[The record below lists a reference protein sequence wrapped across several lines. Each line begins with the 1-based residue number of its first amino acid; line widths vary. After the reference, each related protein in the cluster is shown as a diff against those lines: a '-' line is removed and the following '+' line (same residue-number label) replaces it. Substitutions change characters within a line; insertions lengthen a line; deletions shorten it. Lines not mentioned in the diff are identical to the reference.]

1 MRKFLLVFLFY
12 FLLVL
17 PAAAETW
24 YFTVV
29 GDTQGPSLAEPVSP
43 VWDKIIEKVNIIK
56 PDFMVHLGDKVCGSS
71 DPEVLREQ
79 FQTYRKKTAA
89 LTLPLYEVPGNHDL
103 PAKDCYPVY
112 QEVISPQRYYSFD
125 HKDCHF
131 VVLSSEEKPG
141 MNGGLG
147 KEQLTWLE
155 KDLKEHAG
163 VFAFV
168 FMHRPLY
175 RGIITPYVLA
185 DAGEL
190 ERVLQR
196 HKVKYLFVGH
206 EHRFGI
212 SHQGG
217 IIEYI
222 SGGGGA
228 PLLNFSEESG
238 GFYHFLLV
246 KIEDGKPEVENNTRP
261 CHTPKN
267 RSGPITVRVDFVK
280 IDYPKTYQDFSNLW
294 KAYQRL
300 HKSNL

>member
-1 MRKFLLVFLFY
+1 MRKVIKMRRLLTAFLFSV
-12 FLLVL
+12 LLTS

-24 YFTVV
+24 YFAVV
-29 GDTQGPSLAEPVSP
+29 GDTQGPGLTEPVSP
-43 VWDKIIEKVNIIK
+43 VWEKIIEQANISQ
-56 PDFMVHLGDKVCGSS
+56 PDFMVHLGDKVCGSG
-71 DPEVLREQ
+71 DPEILRKQ
-79 FQTYRKKTAA
+79 FSIYRQKTEA
-89 LTLPLYEVPGNHDL
+89 LALPLYEVPGNHDL
-103 PAKDCYPVY
+103 PSKNCYPVY
-112 QEVISPQRYYSFD
+112 REVISPERYYSFD
-125 HKDCHF
+125 HKGCHF

-147 KEQLTWLE
+147 AEQLNWLE
-155 KDLKEHAG
+155 EDLNDHSG
-163 VFAFV
+163 QPVFA

-175 RGIITPYVLA
+175 RGIIHPYVLA

-190 ERVLQR
+190 ERIFR
-196 HKVKYLFVGH
+196 RYKVKYLFVGH

-217 IIEYI
+217 MVEYI

-246 KIEDGKPEVENNTRP
+246 KVEDGKPE
-261 CHTPKN
+261 
-267 RSGPITVRVDFVK
+267 VDFVK
-280 IDYPKTYQDFSNLW
+280 IDYPKTHQDFGNLW

-300 HKSNL
+300 NKSEVK

>member
-1 MRKFLLVFLFY
+1 MKIRILTVFFCLFLA
-12 FLLVL
+12 L
-17 PAAAETW
+17 PASAETW
-24 YFTVV
+24 YFAVV
-29 GDTQGPSLAEPVSP
+29 GDTQGTVFAEPVSP
-43 VWDKIIEKVNIIK
+43 VWEKIIEQANISQ

-71 DPEVLREQ
+71 DPEILKKQ
-79 FQTYRKKTAA
+79 FLTYRQKIVA

-103 PAKDCYPVY
+103 PTKNCYPVY

-125 HKDCHF
+125 HKGCHC

-155 KDLKEHAG
+155 EDLKEHAG
-163 VFAFV
+163 VSAFV

-175 RGIITPYVLA
+175 RGIIHPYVLA

-196 HKVKYLFVGH
+196 YKVKYLFAGH

-217 IIEYI
+217 MIEYI

-246 KIEDGKPEVENNTRP
+246 KIEDGKPEV
-261 CHTPKN
+261 
-267 RSGPITVRVDFVK
+267 DFVK
-280 IDYPKTYQDFSNLW
+280 INSPKTHQDFGNLW
-294 KAYQRL
+294 KDYQRL
-300 HKSNL
+300 RKNTEKEENKP